1 MVGRQNS
8 LEIKRAKISQDP
20 VKEERQ
26 VRRSFSMNIKTYKKH
41 PVIKTAL

>member
-20 VKEERQ
+20 VKEEGQ
-26 VRRSFSMNIKTYKKH
+26 VKRFFSMNIKTYKKH
-41 PVIKTAL
+41 PVIIKAL